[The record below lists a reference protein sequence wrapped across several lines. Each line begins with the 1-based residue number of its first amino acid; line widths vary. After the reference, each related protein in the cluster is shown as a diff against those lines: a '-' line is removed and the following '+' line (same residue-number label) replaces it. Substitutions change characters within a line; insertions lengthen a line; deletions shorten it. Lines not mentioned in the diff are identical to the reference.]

1 MSKQIVIIGGGIV
14 GLSTALY
21 VARRGHRVTV
31 VDQRDAGYLGASF
44 GNAGFVSPSH
54 FTPLAAPG
62 TVKLAFKWML
72 SPESPFY
79 VKPRLDRDLIGWG
92 WKFMRA
98 STAEQ
103 VAKSAPLLGKLL
115 VASHREF
122 EKLAAE
128 WNNDFEFVQRGI
140 LMVCKTENALAHESE
155 LAARGRDVGVPG
167 EVVDPKGLAELEP
180 GVKMNVAGAVLYPQD
195 SHLSPNLFMKSIRE
209 KLPGEGVD
217 LRWNTEARGWRVKDG
232 TIAGV
237 ETNRGDIAGD
247 EFVICGG
254 TWSPRLAREL
264 GLRLPLQA
272 GKGYS
277 LTIPHPSQKPS
288 RPMILMEARVAVSP
302 LGDALRIG
310 GTMEI
315 AGLEER
321 VNPARIRGIMKSL
334 PKYFAEFPMSDFDGV
349 QPWYGFR
356 PVSPDGMPY
365 IGRFAK
371 YHNLSAA
378 TGHAMIGVSL
388 APITGKLISEVIEG
402 ETPSIPLDQLSPDR
416 FA

>member
-1 MSKQIVIIGGGIV
+1 MSKRVVIIGGGII
-14 GLSTALY
+14 GLSSALY
-21 VARRGHRVTV
+21 AARRGYEVTV
-31 VDQRDAGYLGASF
+31 VDRREADYLGTSF

-62 TVKLAFKWML
+62 TLKTAFKWML

-79 VKPRLDRDLIGWG
+79 VKPRLDLDLFDWG

-98 STAEQ
+98 STADQ

-115 VASHREF
+115 LESHREF
-122 EKLAAE
+122 EQLAAA

-140 LMVCKTENALAHESE
+140 LMVCRTEAALGHEAE
-155 LAARGRDVGVPG
+155 LAARGREVGIPG
-167 EVVDPKGLAELEP
+167 QLLDPKALAELEP
-180 GVKMNVAGAVLYPQD
+180 GVTLSVAGAVLYPQD
-195 SHLSPNLFMKSIRE
+195 SHLSPSLFMKSIRDR
-209 KLPGEGVD
+209 LPGEGVD
-217 LRWNTEARGWRVKDG
+217 LRWETEVKGWRIKDG
-232 TIAGV
+232 AIQAV
-237 ETNRGDIAGD
+237 KTNRGDIDGD
-247 EFVICGG
+247 EFVIAGG
-254 TWSPRLAREL
+254 SWSPAVVR
-264 GLRLPLQA
+264 GLRIHLPLQA

-302 LGDALRIG
+302 LGEALRIG

-315 AGLEER
+315 AGLQER
-321 VNPARIRGIMKSL
+321 VNPARIRGILKSL
-334 PKYFAEFPMSDFDGV
+334 PKYFPKFAMSDFDGV
-349 QPWYGFR
+349 EPWYGFR

-371 YHNLSAA
+371 YRNLSAA

-388 APITGKLISEVIEG
+388 APITGKLIADVLDG
-402 ETPSIPLDQLSPDR
+402 ETPSVPLAQLSPDR
-416 FA
+416 YA